1 MSIFKGKD
9 QLELT
14 DGPIGKPLLYLSL
27 PIVVTNLLQTA
38 YNLADTFWLGRYST
52 EALAAISFGFPMVF
66 LIISLGLGVS
76 TAGSVLVA
84 QYTGADQPRQAE
96 FAASQTVSY
105 AFITSAVLG
114 AIGYVIVRPLLVLL
128 GAPAEVVEPAAAYLQ
143 VISLGLPFT
152 FGFFIFLALMRGY
165 GDTITPMLVMF
176 GTVVVNIAIDPLLI
190 FGVTTPALGVG
201 GVTLLPSIPFPELG
215 IEGAAYATV
224 FSRGLAMLVGM
235 GIMLSGTRGVRIRPR
250 DMVPE
255 ASYAGKL
262 VNIGLPAS
270 VEGSGR
276 ALSINALLVI
286 VGMFSTPVVAA
297 FGIGIRLLSVIFL
310 PAIAVSRGVET
321 MTGQNIG
328 AGELE
333 RAEKANYVA
342 ARWLFLVLAAVGV
355 LIFLVPRP
363 IVAVFTTDPLV
374 IEEGVTFLRF
384 VALTFGFTGI
394 MRAFTG
400 GFRGAGHTMIAAAV
414 AILMLGVIRL
424 PVAWVGANLF
434 GPPGLWASFAVSNV
448 SGAVIGW
455 LWFRRGTWREGNVR
469 GTRAGPA
476 ADSPMPE
483 EEAAV
488 DD

>member
-14 DGPIGKPLLYLSL
+14 EGPIGKPLLYLSL
-27 PIVVTNLLQTA
+27 PIVITNLLQTA

-84 QYTGADQPRQAE
+84 QYTGADKPRKAE

-105 AFITSAVLG
+105 AFVTSAVLG
-114 AIGYVIVRPLLVLL
+114 GIGYVTVRPLLVVL
-128 GAPAEVVEPAAAYLQ
+128 GAPAEVVDPAAAYLQ

-165 GDTITPMLVMF
+165 GDTITPMVVMF

-201 GVTLLPSIPFPELG
+201 GVTLLPAIPFPELG

-224 FSRGLAMLVGM
+224 FSRGLAMLTGM

-255 ASYAGKL
+255 ASYAVKL
-262 VNIGLPAS
+262 ANIGLPAS
-270 VEGSGR
+270 VEGSSR

-333 RAEKANYVA
+333 RAEEANYLA

-363 IVAVFTTDPLV
+363 IVAVFTPDPLV

-448 SGAVIGW
+448 SGAVIAW
-455 LWFRRGTWREGNVR
+455 LWFRRGTWRSGNAR
-469 GTRAGPA
+469 GTAAGPPADA
-476 ADSPMPE
+476 AVSE
-483 EEAAV
+483 EEAAG